1 MTETLYLIDGHA
13 IAYRAY
19 FALTAGQDTSRWM
32 TPDGEP
38 TAGTF
43 GFASILLRLLEN
55 NHPDYLAVAFDLG
68 KTFRNELFPAYK
80 GTRAKM
86 PDDLRVQITR
96 MRELVDTLGV
106 PRLEVEGFEAD
117 DVLGSTAK
125 QMAAKGYQVKIITGD
140 RDLLQLVDD
149 RIIVSL
155 PGSKLADS
163 RDFTPEMVKEFLGV
177 TPEQVVDYKAL
188 VGDPSDN
195 YPGIPGIGPKTAVN
209 LLETYGSLDNIYAN
223 VDKLKGAVK
232 TKIENNRES
241 AYLSQD
247 LARIRTDLPEYFRI
261 EEASTA
267 NIDFPALD
275 RLFRTL
281 KFNTLLPKLRHLAP
295 NFTPEE
301 ASQPSLFSPAEV
313 PAEPE
318 GPYQNTTV
326 IVDDP
331 AALDALAEK
340 LKGASIIALDTETT
354 GVDPMSCEPVG
365 ISLAVEPKTGYYI
378 PVGHSGGEKQLP
390 LEMIREKIGPF
401 LADPEVPKAGHNI
414 KYDMIIL
421 KRCGM
426 PVNGIRFDSMI
437 AGWILDPESRQLG
450 LKPMANSLLGIR
462 MTEIETLIGKGK
474 QQITMDKVPVKD
486 AAPYAAAD
494 AEVVLQLMPVL
505 RERMQKE
512 KTEHIFDELEIP
524 LIPVL
529 AEMEMRGI
537 LLDKDF
543 LKNMSV
549 DLTERLGEL
558 EERIYQEVG
567 HPFNINSTQQL
578 SAALFNTLGL
588 VPPRTAKKTSAGN
601 YSTAADVLEEM
612 RGEHPV
618 IDMILEFRELGKLKS
633 TYTDTLPESIDPT
646 TGRVHTSFNQTG
658 TVTGRLAS
666 SSPNLQNIPTRTELG
681 KQIRTAFTAAPGC
694 KLLSV
699 DYSQIE
705 LRIVAHMSG
714 DESMIAA
721 FNAGQDIHAATA
733 AAIYHCGIDEVTK
746 DQRRHAKAIN
756 FGLIYGMSSF
766 GLSKSTGLT
775 PAEASAFVKAYFE
788 QFPKVKT
795 FLDGLRVT
803 ASQQGWVQTLAGRK
817 RYFPNLKR
825 EMNYNL
831 RNREEREAINAPVQG
846 TSADILKA
854 AMIRLPAELKKLG
867 LRASILLQ
875 VHDELMLEVPEEELE
890 QTRTVVQNVMEN
902 ITTLAVP
909 LLTEAKSGLNWG
921 NLENQESGVR
931 SQELGVRN

>member
-1 MTETLYLIDGHA
+1 MI
-13 IAYRAY
+13 
-19 FALTAGQDTSRWM
+19 
-32 TPDGEP
+32 
-38 TAGTF
+38 
-43 GFASILLRLLEN
+43 
-55 NHPDYLAVAFDLG
+55 
-68 KTFRNELFPAYK
+68 
-80 GTRAKM
+80 
-86 PDDLRVQITR
+86 
-96 MRELVDTLGV
+96 
-106 PRLEVEGFEAD
+106 
-117 DVLGSTAK
+117 VL
-125 QMAAKGYQVKIITGD
+125 
-140 RDLLQLVDD
+140 
-149 RIIVSL
+149 
-155 PGSKLADS
+155 
-163 RDFTPEMVKEFLGV
+163 
-177 TPEQVVDYKAL
+177 
-188 VGDPSDN
+188 N
-195 YPGIPGIGPKTAVN
+195 
-209 LLETYGSLDNIYAN
+209 
-223 VDKLKGAVK
+223 
-232 TKIENNRES
+232 
-241 AYLSQD
+241 
-247 LARIRTDLPEYFRI
+247 
-261 EEASTA
+261 
-267 NIDFPALD
+267 
-275 RLFRTL
+275 
-281 KFNTLLPKLRHLAP
+281 
-295 NFTPEE
+295 
-301 ASQPSLFSPAEV
+301 
-313 PAEPE
+313 
-318 GPYQNTTV
+318 
-326 IVDDP
+326 
-331 AALDALAEK
+331 
-340 LKGASIIALDTETT
+340 
-354 GVDPMSCEPVG
+354 
-365 ISLAVEPKTGYYI
+365 
-378 PVGHSGGEKQLP
+378 
-390 LEMIREKIGPF
+390 
-401 LADPEVPKAGHNI
+401 
-414 KYDMIIL
+414 
-421 KRCGM
+421 RCGM

-450 LKPMANSLLGIR
+450 LKPMANALLGIR

-512 KTEHIFDELEIP
+512 GTEHIFDELEIP

-537 LLDKDF
+537 LLDRDF

-567 HPFNINSTQQL
+567 YPFNINSTQQL

-618 IDMILEFRELGKLKS
+618 IDMILEFREMGKLKS
-633 TYTDTLPESIDPT
+633 TYTDTLPESIDPK

-714 DESMIAA
+714 DEAMIAA

-733 AAIYHCGIDEVTK
+733 AAIYHCDIDEVTK

-775 PAEASAFVKAYFE
+775 PSEASAFVKAYFE
-788 QFPKVKT
+788 QFPKVKA

-854 AMIRLPAELKKLG
+854 AMIRLPAELRKNG
-867 LRASILLQ
+867 LHAPILLQ
-875 VHDELMLEVPEEELE
+875 VHDELMLEVPEDELE
-890 QTRTVVQNVMEN
+890 QTRAVVQNVMEN
-902 ITTLAVP
+902 ITTLSVP

-921 NLENQESGVR
+921 SLENQESGA
-931 SQELGVRN
+931 GN

>member
-19 FALTAGQDTSRWM
+19 FAMTAGQDTSRWT
-32 TPDGEP
+32 TPEGEP
-38 TAGTF
+38 TAGTY

-55 NHPDYLAVAFDLG
+55 SHPDYLAIAFDIG
-68 KTFRNELFPAYK
+68 KTFRNDLYPAYK

-96 MRELVDTLGV
+96 IQEMVDTLGV
-106 PRLEVEGFEAD
+106 PRLEVEGYEAD

-125 QMAAKGYQVKIITGD
+125 QMAAKGYHVKIITGD
-140 RDLLQLVDD
+140 RDLLQLVDEK
-149 RIIVSL
+149 IIVSL
-155 PGSKLADS
+155 PGSKLSDS
-163 RDFTPEMVKEFLGV
+163 KDYTPEMVKDFLGV

-195 YPGIPGIGPKTAVN
+195 YPGIPGIGPKTAVT
-209 LLETYGSLDNIYAN
+209 LLDTYGTLDNIYAN
-223 VDKLKGAVK
+223 TDKLKGAVK

-267 NIDFPALD
+267 NIDFPAMD
-275 RLFRTL
+275 RLFREL
-281 KFNTLLPKLRHLAP
+281 HFNTLLPKLRKLAP
-295 NFTPEE
+295 NFQSEE
-301 ASQPSLFSPAEV
+301 AQPSLFSA
-313 PAEPE
+313 PE
-318 GPYQNTTV
+318 TTLDEEKAYENHTV
-326 IVDDP
+326 IVDSETG
-331 AALDALAEK
+331 LDELTEK
-340 LKGASIIALDTETT
+340 LRTAEMIGLDTETT
-354 GVDPMSCEPVG
+354 GVDPMSCELVG
-365 ISLAVEPKTGYYI
+365 ISLAAEPKTGYYI
-378 PVGHSGGEKQLP
+378 PVGHMGDDLQLP
-390 LEMIREKIGPF
+390 LDLIREKLGPI
-401 LADPEVPKAGHNI
+401 LSDPSLPKAGHNI
-414 KYDMIIL
+414 KYDMIVL
-421 KRCGM
+421 ARHGM
-426 PVNGIRFDSMI
+426 PVHGIKFDTMI

-450 LKPMANSLLGIR
+450 LKPMAKSMLGIR

-474 QQITMDKVPVKD
+474 QQITMDRVPVKD

-494 AEVVLQLMPVL
+494 AEVVLQLIPSL
-505 RERMQKE
+505 REKMLQE
-512 KTEHIFDELEIP
+512 QTEHVFNEYEIP

-529 AEMEMRGI
+529 ADMEMRGV
-537 LLDKDF
+537 LLDCDF
-543 LKNMSV
+543 LRQMSASLSDRLA
-549 DLTERLGEL
+549 DLEKEIFDLAG
-558 EERIYQEVG
+558 Y
-567 HPFNINSTQQL
+567 PFNINSTQQL
-578 SAALFNTLGL
+578 SSALFNTLGL
-588 VPPRTAKKTSAGN
+588 VPPRTAKKTAAGS

-618 IDMILEFRELGKLKS
+618 IEKILEYREIGKLKS
-633 TYTDTLPESIDPT
+633 TYTDTLPETVDQN

-666 SSPNLQNIPTRTELG
+666 NSPNLQNIPTRTELG

-694 KLLSV
+694 RLLSV

-714 DESMIAA
+714 DEAMTAA

-788 QFPKVKT
+788 QFPKVKS
-795 FLDGLRVT
+795 FLDGLRQT
-803 ASQQGWVQTLAGRK
+803 AAQQGWVQTLAGRK

-854 AMIRLPAELKKLG
+854 AMIRLPGELKKRG
-867 LRASILLQ
+867 LHAAIILQ
-875 VHDELMLEVPEEELE
+875 VHDELMLEVPEVELTE
-890 QTRTVVQNVMEN
+890 TQKAVRDVMEN
-902 ITTLAVP
+902 ITVLSVP
-909 LLTEAKSGLNWG
+909 LLTEAKSGVNWG
-921 NLENQESGVR
+921 NLNAMQNEE
-931 SQELGVRN
+931 

>member
-19 FALTAGQDTSRWM
+19 FALTAGGDSSRWT
-32 TPDGEP
+32 TPEGEP
-38 TAGTF
+38 TAGTY

-55 NHPDYLAVAFDLG
+55 EHPDYLAVAFDIG
-68 KTFRNELFPAYK
+68 KTFRNDLYPAYK

-96 MRELVDTLGV
+96 MKELVDTLGV
-106 PRLEVEGFEAD
+106 PRLEVEGYEAD

-125 QMAAKGYQVKIITGD
+125 QMAAKGYDVRIMTGD
-140 RDLLQLVDD
+140 RDLLQLVDEH
-149 RIIVSL
+149 ITVSL
-155 PGSKLADS
+155 PGSKISDS
-163 RDFTPEMVKEFLGV
+163 KDYTPNMVKDFLGV

-195 YPGIPGIGPKTAVN
+195 YPGVPGIGPKTAVS
-209 LLETYGSLDNIYAN
+209 LLETFGSLDNIYAN
-223 VDKLKGAVK
+223 TDKLKGAVK

-267 NIDFPALD
+267 NIDFPAMD

-295 NFTPEE
+295 NYAPAED
-301 ASQPSLFSPAEV
+301 QPSLFGPADI

-326 IVDDP
+326 IVDD
-331 AALDALAEK
+331 AASLDALAEK
-340 LKGASIIALDTETT
+340 LKTASILALDTETT
-354 GVDPMSCEPVG
+354 GVDPMACEPVG
-365 ISLAVEPKTGYYI
+365 ISLAVEAGTGYYI
-378 PVGHSGGEKQLP
+378 PIGHTGAEKQLP
-390 LEMIREKIGPF
+390 LEEIREKIGPF
-401 LADPEVPKAGHNI
+401 LADPDLPKAGHNI

-421 KRCGM
+421 ERCGM
-426 PVNGIRFDSMI
+426 PVRGIRFDSMI

-450 LKPMANSLLGIR
+450 LKPMAKALLGIR
-462 MTEIETLIGKGK
+462 MTEIDTLIGKGK
-474 QQITMDKVPVKD
+474 AQITMDQVPVKE

-505 RERMQKE
+505 RERMRAEGTE
-512 KTEHIFDELEIP
+512 KVFEELEIP

-529 AEMEMRGI
+529 AAMEMRGI
-537 LLDKDF
+537 LLDRDF
-543 LKNMSV
+543 LKQMSAE
-549 DLTERLGEL
+549 LSERLVSL
-558 EERIYQEVG
+558 EEQICREVG
-567 HPFNINSTQQL
+567 YPFNINSTQQL
-578 SAALFNTLGL
+578 STALFNTLGL
-588 VPPRTAKKTSAGN
+588 VPPRTAKKTAAGN

-618 IDMILEFRELGKLKS
+618 IDMILEYRELGKLKS
-633 TYTDTLPESIDPT
+633 TYTDTLPESIDPK
-646 TGRVHTSFNQTG
+646 TGRVHTSFSQTG

-694 KLLSV
+694 RLLSV

-766 GLSKSTGLT
+766 GLSRSTGLT

-788 QFPKVKT
+788 QFPKVKS

-803 ASQQGWVQTLAGRK
+803 AAQQGWVSTLAGRK

-854 AMIRLPAELKKLG
+854 ALIRLPAELEKQG
-867 LRASILLQ
+867 LHAPIILQ
-875 VHDELMLEVPEEELE
+875 VHDELLLECPEEELDR
-890 QTRTVVQNVMEN
+890 TRAVVQEVMEN
-902 ITTLAVP
+902 ITTLSVP
-909 LLTEAKSGLNWG
+909 LLTEAKSGTNWG
-921 NLENQESGVR
+921 NLSAV
-931 SQELGVRN
+931 

>member
-19 FALTAGQDTSRWM
+19 FAITAGQDTSRWT

-38 TAGTF
+38 TAGTY

-55 NHPDYLAVAFDLG
+55 NHPDYLAVAFDIG

-86 PDDLRVQITR
+86 PDDLRLQIGR
-96 MRELVDTLGV
+96 MKELVDTLGV
-106 PRLEVEGFEAD
+106 PRLEVEGYEAD

-125 QMAAKGYQVKIITGD
+125 QMAAKGYDVKIITGD
-140 RDLLQLVDD
+140 RDLLQLVDEH
-149 RIIVSL
+149 IVVSL
-155 PGSKLADS
+155 PGSKLSDS
-163 RDFTPEMVKEFLGV
+163 KDYTPQMVKDFLGV

-195 YPGIPGIGPKTAVN
+195 YPGIPGIGPKTAVT
-209 LLETYGSLDNIYAN
+209 LLETYGTLDNIYAN
-223 VDKLKGAVK
+223 TDKLKGAVK
-232 TKIENNRES
+232 TKIENNKES

-267 NIDFPALD
+267 NIDFPAMD

-281 KFNTLLPKLRHLAP
+281 QFNTLLPKLRKLAP
-295 NFTPEE
+295 GYQKED
-301 ASQPSLFSPAEV
+301 AQPSLFAAAEIPAA
-313 PAEPE
+313 AEE
-318 GPYQNTTV
+318 KPYENHTV
-326 IVDDP
+326 IVDS
-331 AALDALAEK
+331 ASALDELTEK
-340 LKGASIIALDTETT
+340 LRKAPMIALDTETT
-354 GVDPMSCEPVG
+354 GVDPISCDLVG
-365 ISLAVEPKTGYYI
+365 ISLAAEAKTGYYI
-378 PVGHSGGEKQLP
+378 PVGHSGGEPQLP
-390 LEMIREKIGPF
+390 LDTIREKLGPV
-401 LADPEVPKAGHNI
+401 LADPELPKTGHNI
-414 KYDMIIL
+414 KYDMIVL
-421 KRCGM
+421 ERCGM
-426 PVNGIRFDSMI
+426 PVRGIRFDSMI

-450 LKPMANSLLGIR
+450 LKPMAKALLGIQ

-474 QQITMDKVPVKD
+474 QQITMDRVPVKD

-494 AEVVLQLMPVL
+494 AEVVLQLMPLL
-505 RERMQKE
+505 REKMRTEQ
-512 KTEHIFDELEIP
+512 TEHIFDELEIP

-537 LLDKDF
+537 LLDKAF
-543 LKNMSV
+543 LQQMSA
-549 DLTERLGEL
+549 DLAERLAASEK
-558 EERIYQEVG
+558 EIYDLVG
-567 HPFNINSTQQL
+567 YPFNINSTQQL
-578 SAALFNTLGL
+578 SAALFNTLKL
-588 VPPRTAKKTSAGN
+588 IPPRTAKKTSAGN

-618 IDMILEFRELGKLKS
+618 IDKILEYREVGKLKS
-633 TYTDTLPESIDPT
+633 TYTDTLPESIDKT

-694 KLLSV
+694 QLLSV

-714 DESMIAA
+714 DEAMIAA

-733 AAIYHCGIDEVTK
+733 AAIYHCDISEVTK

-775 PAEASAFVKAYFE
+775 PSEASAFVKAYFE
-788 QFPKVKT
+788 QFPKVKS
-795 FLDGLRVT
+795 FLDGLRQT
-803 ASQQGWVQTLAGRK
+803 AAQQGWVQTLAGRK

-825 EMNYNL
+825 ELNYNL

-854 AMIRLPAELKKLG
+854 AMIALPPELKKQG

-875 VHDELMLEVPEEELE
+875 VHDELMLEVPEEELD
-890 QTRTVVQNVMEN
+890 RTQKVVQNVMEN
-902 ITTLAVP
+902 ITKLAVP
-909 LLTEAKSGLNWG
+909 LLTEAKRGVNWG
-921 NLENQESGVR
+921 NMSADAQ
-931 SQELGVRN
+931 

>member
-13 IAYRAY
+13 TAYRAY
-19 FALTAGQDTSRWM
+19 FALTAGGDTSRWM

-38 TAGTF
+38 TAGTY

-55 NHPDYLAVAFDLG
+55 NHPDYLAVAFDIG
-68 KTFRNELFPAYK
+68 KTFRNDLYPAYK

-106 PRLEVEGFEAD
+106 PRLEVEGYEAD

-125 QMAAKGYQVKIITGD
+125 QMAAKGFNVRIMTGD

-149 RIIVSL
+149 RITVCL
-155 PGSKLADS
+155 PGGKLAESKDY
-163 RDFTPEMVKEFLGV
+163 TPEMVKEYLGIR
-177 TPEQVVDYKAL
+177 PDQVVDYKAL

-195 YPGIPGIGPKTAVN
+195 YPGVPGIGPKTAVS
-209 LLETYGSLDNIYAN
+209 LLETYDTLDNIYAN
-223 VDKLKGAVK
+223 IDKLKGAVK
-232 TKIENNRES
+232 TKIENNRDS
-241 AYLSQD
+241 AYLSRD

-267 NIDFPALD
+267 NIDFPAMD
-275 RLFRTL
+275 RLFREL
-281 KFNTLLPKLRHLAP
+281 KFNTLLPKLRRLAP
-295 NFTPEE
+295 NYVPEE
-301 ASQPSLFSPAEV
+301 TQQPSLFGPDEV

-318 GPYQNTTV
+318 GPYQNNTIIADT
-326 IVDDP
+326 P
-331 AALDALAEK
+331 EALDALAEK
-340 LKGASIIALDTETT
+340 LRSASVLALDTETT

-365 ISLAVEPKTGYYI
+365 ISLAVEPGTGYYI
-378 PVGHSGGEKQLP
+378 PVGHAGGENQP
-390 LEMIREKIGPF
+390 DLETVREKIGPF
-401 LADPEVPKAGHNI
+401 LADPDLPKAGHNI
-414 KYDMIIL
+414 KYDMIVL
-421 KRCGM
+421 ERCGM
-426 PVNGIRFDSMI
+426 PVRGIRFDSMI

-450 LKPMANSLLGIR
+450 LKPMAKALLGIH
-462 MTEIETLIGKGK
+462 MTEIETLIGKGR
-474 QQITMDKVPVKD
+474 QQITMDQVPVRD

-505 RERMQKE
+505 QERMRQENTE
-512 KTEHIFDELEIP
+512 KIFTELEVP

-537 LLDKDF
+537 LLDREF
-543 LKNMSV
+543 LKKMSGE
-549 DLTERLGEL
+549 LSERLSAL
-558 EERIYQEVG
+558 EQQICDEVG
-567 HPFNINSTQQL
+567 YSFNINSTQQL

-588 VPPRTAKKTSAGN
+588 VPPRTAKKTAAGN

-618 IDMILEFRELGKLKS
+618 IDMILDYREMGKLKS
-633 TYTDTLPESIDPT
+633 TYTDTLPESIDPK
-646 TGRVHTSFNQTG
+646 TGRVHTSFSQTG

-681 KQIRTAFTAAPGC
+681 RQIRTAFTAAPGC
-694 KLLSV
+694 VLLSV

-733 AAIYHCGIDEVTK
+733 AAIYRCSIDEVTK
-746 DQRRHAKAIN
+746 EQRRHAKAIN

-803 ASQQGWVQTLAGRK
+803 AAQQGWVSTLAGRK

-854 AMIRLPAELKKLG
+854 AMIRLPGELRKRG
-867 LRASILLQ
+867 LHAQILLQ
-875 VHDELMLEVPEEELE
+875 VHDELMLECPEAELA
-890 QTRTVVQNVMEN
+890 QTRDAVREVMEN
-902 ITTLAVP
+902 ITTLTVP
-909 LLTEAKSGLNWG
+909 LLTEAKSGTNWG
-921 NLENQESGVR
+921 NLSAAD
-931 SQELGVRN
+931 

>member
-19 FALTAGQDTSRWM
+19 FALTAGGDSSRWT
-32 TPDGEP
+32 TPEGEP
-38 TAGTF
+38 TAGTY

-55 NHPDYLAVAFDLG
+55 EHPDYLAVAFDIG
-68 KTFRNELFPAYK
+68 KTFRNDLYPAYK

-96 MRELVDTLGV
+96 MKELVDTLGV
-106 PRLEVEGFEAD
+106 PRLEVEGYEAD

-125 QMAAKGYQVKIITGD
+125 QMAAKGYDVRIMTGD
-140 RDLLQLVDD
+140 RDLLQLVDEH
-149 RIIVSL
+149 ITVSL
-155 PGSKLADS
+155 PGSKISDS
-163 RDFTPEMVKEFLGV
+163 KDYTPNMVKDFLGV

-195 YPGIPGIGPKTAVN
+195 YPGVPGIGPKTAVS

-223 VDKLKGAVK
+223 TDKLKGAVK

-267 NIDFPALD
+267 NIDFPAMD

-295 NFTPEE
+295 NYAPAED
-301 ASQPSLFSPAEV
+301 QPSLFGPADI

-326 IVDDP
+326 IVDDV
-331 AALDALAEK
+331 ASLDALAEK
-340 LKGASIIALDTETT
+340 LKTASVLALDTETT
-354 GVDPMSCEPVG
+354 GVDPMACEPVG
-365 ISLAVEPKTGYYI
+365 ISLAVEAGTGYYI
-378 PVGHSGGEKQLP
+378 PIGHTGAEKQLP
-390 LEMIREKIGPF
+390 LEEIREKIGPF
-401 LADPEVPKAGHNI
+401 LADPDLPKAGHNI

-421 KRCGM
+421 ERCGM
-426 PVNGIRFDSMI
+426 PVRGIRFDSMI

-450 LKPMANSLLGIR
+450 LKPMAKALLGIR

-474 QQITMDKVPVKD
+474 AQITMDQVPVKE

-505 RERMQKE
+505 RERMRAEGTE
-512 KTEHIFDELEIP
+512 KVFEELEIP

-529 AEMEMRGI
+529 AAMEMRGI
-537 LLDKDF
+537 LLDRDF
-543 LKNMSV
+543 LKQMSTE
-549 DLTERLGEL
+549 LSERLVSL
-558 EERIYQEVG
+558 EEQICREVG
-567 HPFNINSTQQL
+567 YPFNINSTQQL
-578 SAALFNTLGL
+578 STALFNTLGL
-588 VPPRTAKKTSAGN
+588 VPPRTAKKTAAGN

-618 IDMILEFRELGKLKS
+618 IDMILEYRELGKLKS
-633 TYTDTLPESIDPT
+633 TYTDTLPESIDPK
-646 TGRVHTSFNQTG
+646 TGRVHTSFSQTG

-694 KLLSV
+694 RLLSV

-766 GLSKSTGLT
+766 GLSRSTGLT

-788 QFPKVKT
+788 QFPKVKS

-803 ASQQGWVQTLAGRK
+803 AAQQGWVSTLAGRK

-854 AMIRLPAELKKLG
+854 AMIRLPAELEKQG
-867 LRASILLQ
+867 LHAPIILQ
-875 VHDELMLEVPEEELE
+875 VHDELLLECPEEELDR
-890 QTRTVVQNVMEN
+890 TRAVVQEVMEN
-902 ITTLAVP
+902 ITTLSVP
-909 LLTEAKSGLNWG
+909 LLTEAKSGTNWG
-921 NLENQESGVR
+921 NLSAV
-931 SQELGVRN
+931 

>member
-1 MTETLYLIDGHA
+1 MAETLYLVDGHA

-19 FALTAGQDTSRWM
+19 FAMTAGQDTSRWT
-32 TPDGEP
+32 TPEGEP
-38 TAGTF
+38 TAGTY

-55 NHPDYLAVAFDLG
+55 SHPDYLAIAFDIG
-68 KTFRNELFPAYK
+68 KTFRNDLYPAYK

-96 MRELVDTLGV
+96 IQEMVDTLGV
-106 PRLEVEGFEAD
+106 PRLEVEGYEAD

-125 QMAAKGYQVKIITGD
+125 QMAARGCKVKIITGD
-140 RDLLQLVDD
+140 RDLLQLVDEN
-149 RIIVSL
+149 IIVSL
-155 PGSKLADS
+155 PGSKLSDS
-163 RDFTPEMVKEFLGV
+163 KDYTPQMVKDFLGV

-195 YPGIPGIGPKTAVN
+195 YPGIPGIGRKTAVA
-209 LLETYGSLDNIYAN
+209 LLETYGTLDNIYAN
-223 VDKLKGAVK
+223 TDKLKGAVK

-241 AYLSQD
+241 AYLSQN

-275 RLFRTL
+275 RLFREL
-281 KFNTLLPKLRHLAP
+281 RFNTLLPKLRKLAP
-295 NFTPEE
+295 NFQTEE
-301 ASQPSLFSPAEV
+301 AQPSLFSA
-313 PAEPE
+313 PE
-318 GPYQNTTV
+318 MTEDEEKAYENRTV
-326 IVDDP
+326 IVNTE
-331 AALDALAEK
+331 AGLDELAEK
-340 LKGASIIALDTETT
+340 LRTAEMIGLDTETT
-354 GVDPMSCEPVG
+354 GVDPMSCELVG
-365 ISLAVEPKTGYYI
+365 ISLAAEPGTGYYI
-378 PVGHSGGEKQLP
+378 PVGHSSGDPQLP
-390 LEMIREKIGPF
+390 LDLIREKLGPI
-401 LADPEVPKAGHNI
+401 LSDPSLPKAGHNI
-414 KYDMIIL
+414 KYDMIVL
-421 KRCGM
+421 TRHGM
-426 PVNGIRFDSMI
+426 PVLGIKFDTMI

-450 LKPMANSLLGIR
+450 LKPMAKSLLGIR

-474 QQITMDKVPVKD
+474 QQITMDRVPVKD

-494 AEVVLQLMPVL
+494 AEVVLQLIPVL
-505 RERMQKE
+505 REKMLREQ
-512 KTEHIFDELEIP
+512 TEHIFNEYEIP

-529 AEMEMRGI
+529 AGMEMRGV
-537 LLDKDF
+537 LLDRDF
-543 LKNMSV
+543 LRQMSA
-549 DLTERLGEL
+549 DLSDRLADL
-558 EERIYQEVG
+558 EKEIYDLAG
-567 HPFNINSTQQL
+567 YPFNINSTQQL
-578 SAALFNTLGL
+578 SAVLFNTLGL
-588 VPPRTAKKTSAGN
+588 VPPRTAKKTAAGS

-618 IDMILEFRELGKLKS
+618 IEKILEYREIGKLKS
-633 TYTDTLPESIDPT
+633 TYTDTLPETVDKN

-666 SSPNLQNIPTRTELG
+666 NSPNLQNIPTRTELG

-694 KLLSV
+694 RLLSV

-714 DESMIAA
+714 DEAMIAA

-788 QFPKVKT
+788 QFPKVKS
-795 FLDGLRVT
+795 FLDGLRQT
-803 ASQQGWVQTLAGRK
+803 AAQQGWVQTLAGRK

-854 AMIRLPAELKKLG
+854 AMIRLPAELEKRG
-867 LRASILLQ
+867 LHASIILQ
-875 VHDELMLEVPEEELE
+875 VHDELMLEVPEEELSE
-890 QTRTVVQNVMEN
+890 TQNAVREVMEN
-902 ITTLAVP
+902 ITVLAVP
-909 LLTEAKSGLNWG
+909 LLTEAKSGINWG
-921 NLENQESGVR
+921 NLG
-931 SQELGVRN
+931 

>member
-19 FALTAGQDTSRWM
+19 FALTSGQDTGRWM
-32 TPDGEP
+32 TPEGEP
-38 TAGTF
+38 TAGTY
-43 GFASILLRLLEN
+43 GFASIILRLLEN
-55 NHPDYLAVAFDLG
+55 NHPDYLAIAFDLG
-68 KTFRNELFPAYK
+68 KTFRNELYPAYK

-117 DVLGSTAK
+117 DILGSTAK
-125 QMAAKGYQVKIITGD
+125 QMAAKGYNVKIITGD

-149 RIIVSL
+149 RITVSL

-163 RDFTPEMVKEFLGV
+163 KDYTPAMVKEFLGV
-177 TPEQVVDYKAL
+177 TPDQVVDYKAL

-195 YPGIPGIGPKTAVN
+195 YPGIPGIGPKTAVS
-209 LLETYGSLDNIYAN
+209 LLETYGTLDNIYAN
-223 VDKLKGAVK
+223 TDKLKGAVK

-267 NIDFPALD
+267 NIDFPAMD

-295 NFTPEE
+295 NYAPEE
-301 ASQPSLFSPAEV
+301 TAQLSLFGTAEV
-313 PAEPE
+313 PEEPA
-318 GPYQNTTV
+318 GPYLNRTV
-326 IVDDP
+326 IVDNE
-331 AALDALAEK
+331 AALDELAGK
-340 LKGASIIALDTETT
+340 LSRAEIIALDTETT

-365 ISLAVEPKTGYYI
+365 FSFAAEPKTGYYI
-378 PVGHSGGEKQLP
+378 PVGHTGGEPQLS
-390 LEMIREKIGPF
+390 LETIRAKLGPI
-401 LADPEVPKAGHNI
+401 LADPRIAKAGHNI

-421 KRCGM
+421 QRCGM
-426 PVNGIRFDSMI
+426 PVRGIRFDSMI

-450 LKPMANSLLGIR
+450 LKPMAAALLGIR

-474 QQITMDKVPVKD
+474 QQITMDRVPVKD

-505 RERMQKE
+505 REKMRAE
-512 KTEHIFDELEIP
+512 ETEHIFDELDIP

-529 AEMEMRGI
+529 AEMEMHGI
-537 LLDKDF
+537 LLDRDF
-543 LKNMSV
+543 LKRMSAE
-549 DLTERLGEL
+549 LAQRLSDL
-558 EERIYQEVG
+558 EEQIYREVG
-567 HPFNINSTQQL
+567 YPFNINSTQQL
-578 SAALFNTLGL
+578 SAALFDTLRL
-588 VPPRTAKKTSAGN
+588 VPPRTAKKTASGN

-612 RGEHPV
+612 RGDHPV
-618 IDMILEFRELGKLKS
+618 VDMILEYRELGKLKS
-633 TYTDTLPESIDPT
+633 TYTDTLPESIDPK

-666 SSPNLQNIPTRTELG
+666 SSPNLQNIPARTELG

-694 KLLSV
+694 RLLSV

-714 DESMIAA
+714 DEAMTAA
-721 FNAGQDIHAATA
+721 FKAGQDIHAATA
-733 AAIYHCGIDEVTK
+733 AAIYHCDISEVTK

-766 GLSKSTGLT
+766 GLSRSTGLT

-788 QFPKVKT
+788 QFPKVKA

-803 ASQQGWVQTLAGRK
+803 AARQGWVRTIAGRK

-854 AMIRLPAELKKLG
+854 AMIRLPEELKSRG
-867 LRASILLQ
+867 LRASIILQ
-875 VHDELMLEVPEEELE
+875 VHDELLLECPEEELAR
-890 QTRTVVQNVMEN
+890 TRDTVREVMEN
-902 ITTLAVP
+902 ITTLSVP

-921 NLENQESGVR
+921 NLAAGD
-931 SQELGVRN
+931 

>member
-19 FALTAGQDTSRWM
+19 FALTAGGDTSRWM

-38 TAGTF
+38 TAGTY

-55 NHPDYLAVAFDLG
+55 NHPDYLAVAFDIG

-96 MRELVDTLGV
+96 MKELVDTLGV

-125 QMAAKGYQVKIITGD
+125 QMARKGYNVRIITGD

-149 RIIVSL
+149 RVTVSL

-163 RDFTPEMVKEFLGV
+163 KDYTPEKVREFLGV
-177 TPEQVVDYKAL
+177 MPDQVVDYKAL

-195 YPGIPGIGPKTAVN
+195 YPGVPGIGPKTAVS
-209 LLETYGSLDNIYAN
+209 LLETYGTLDNIYAN
-223 VDKLKGAVK
+223 TDKLKGAVK

-241 AYLSQD
+241 AYLSQN

-267 NIDFPALD
+267 NIDFPAMD

-295 NFTPEE
+295 NYTPEPE
-301 ASQPSLFSPAEV
+301 AQPSLFGPAEIQ
-313 PAEPE
+313 AEPE
-318 GPYQNTTV
+318 GPYQNNTV
-326 IVDDP
+326 IVDNG
-331 AALDALAEK
+331 AALDDLAEK
-340 LKGASIIALDTETT
+340 LRGASMIALDTETT
-354 GVDPMSCEPVG
+354 GVDAMSCAPVG

-378 PVGHSGGEKQLP
+378 PVGHGGGEKQLP
-390 LEMIREKIGPF
+390 LELIREKIGPI
-401 LADPEVPKAGHNI
+401 LADPAVPKAGHNI
-414 KYDMIIL
+414 KYDMIVL

-426 PVNGIRFDSMI
+426 PVEGIRFDSMI

-450 LKPMANSLLGIR
+450 LKAMAASLLGIH

-505 RERMQKE
+505 RERMRQE

-529 AEMEMRGI
+529 AEMEMHGI
-537 LLDKDF
+537 LLDREF
-543 LKNMSV
+543 LKNMSAELSV
-549 DLTERLGEL
+549 RLAGL
-558 EERIYQEVG
+558 EEQICQQAGYS
-567 HPFNINSTQQL
+567 FNINSTQQL

-588 VPPRTAKKTSAGN
+588 VPPRTAKKTAAGN

-618 IDMILEFRELGKLKS
+618 IDMILEYRELGKLKS
-633 TYTDTLPESIDPT
+633 TYTDTLPDSVDPN

-694 KLLSV
+694 RLLSV

-714 DESMIAA
+714 DEAMITA

-733 AAIYHCGIDEVTK
+733 AAIYRCDISEVTK
-746 DQRRHAKAIN
+746 EQRRHAKAIN

-775 PAEASAFVKAYFE
+775 PSEASAFVSAYFR
-788 QFPKVKT
+788 QFPKVKA

-803 ASQQGWVQTLAGRK
+803 AAQQGWVQTLAGRK

-854 AMIRLPAELKKLG
+854 AMIRLPAELKRQG
-867 LRASILLQ
+867 LHALIVLQ
-875 VHDELMLEVPEEELE
+875 VHDELMLECPEEELE
-890 QTRTVVQNVMEN
+890 RTREAVQDVMEN
-902 ITTLAVP
+902 ITKLAVP
-909 LLTEAKSGLNWG
+909 LLTEAKSGVNWG
-921 NLENQESGVR
+921 NLMTVE
-931 SQELGVRN
+931 

>member
-55 NHPDYLAVAFDLG
+55 NHPDYLAVAFDIG
-68 KTFRNELFPAYK
+68 KTFRNDLYPAYK

-96 MRELVDTLGV
+96 MKELVDTLGV

-125 QMAAKGYQVKIITGD
+125 QMAAKGFQVKIITGD

-149 RIIVSL
+149 RVTVSL

-163 RDFTPEMVKEFLGV
+163 KDYTPEKV
-177 TPEQVVDYKAL
+177 TEQVVDYKAL

-195 YPGIPGIGPKTAVN
+195 YPGIPGIGPKTAVS

-267 NIDFPALD
+267 NIDFPAMD

-301 ASQPSLFSPAEV
+301 ATQPSLFGPAEV

-318 GPYQNTTV
+318 GPYQNTTI

-331 AALDALAEK
+331 AGLDALAEK
-340 LKGASIIALDTETT
+340 LRGASVIALDTETT
-354 GVDPMSCEPVG
+354 GVDAMSCEPVG

-401 LADPEVPKAGHNI
+401 LADPGIPKAGHNI
-414 KYDMIIL
+414 KYDMIVL
-421 KRCGM
+421 NRCGM

-450 LKPMANSLLGIR
+450 LKPMANALLGIR

-512 KTEHIFDELEIP
+512 GTEHIFDELEIP

-537 LLDKDF
+537 LLDRDF

-567 HPFNINSTQQL
+567 YPFNINSTQQL

-618 IDMILEFRELGKLKS
+618 IDMILEFREMGKLKS
-633 TYTDTLPESIDPT
+633 TYTDTLPESIDPK

-714 DESMIAA
+714 DEAMIAA

-775 PAEASAFVKAYFE
+775 PSEASAFVKAYFE
-788 QFPKVKT
+788 QFPKVKA

-854 AMIRLPAELKKLG
+854 AMIRLPAELRKNG
-867 LRASILLQ
+867 LHAPILLQ

-890 QTRTVVQNVMEN
+890 QTRAVVQNVMEN
-902 ITTLAVP
+902 ITALSVP

-921 NLENQESGVR
+921 NLENQGSGVGN
-931 SQELGVRN
+931 QE

>member
-19 FALTAGQDTSRWM
+19 FALTAGGDSSRWM

-38 TAGTF
+38 TAGTY

-55 NHPDYLAVAFDLG
+55 NHPDYLAVAFDIG
-68 KTFRNELFPAYK
+68 KTFRNDLFPAYK

-96 MRELVDTLGV
+96 MKELVDTLGV
-106 PRLEVEGFEAD
+106 PRLEVEGYEAD

-125 QMAAKGYQVKIITGD
+125 QMAQKGFNVRIITGD

-149 RIIVSL
+149 KVTVSL

-163 RDFTPEMVKEFLGV
+163 KDYTPKMVKDFLGV

-195 YPGIPGIGPKTAVN
+195 YPGVPGIGPKTAVS
-209 LLETYGSLDNIYAN
+209 LLETYGDLDNIYAN
-223 VDKLKGAVK
+223 TDKLKGAVK

-241 AYLSQD
+241 AYLSRD

-267 NIDFPALD
+267 NINFPAMD

-295 NFTPEE
+295 NYVPETE
-301 ASQPSLFSPAEV
+301 SQPSLFGSADIPS
-313 PAEPE
+313 EPE
-318 GPYQNTTV
+318 GPYTNTTV
-326 IVDDP
+326 IVDGTD
-331 AALDALAEK
+331 ALDVLAEK
-340 LKGASIIALDTETT
+340 LSGAPIIALDTETT

-390 LEMIREKIGPF
+390 LETIREKIGPF
-401 LADPEVPKAGHNI
+401 LADPGIPKAGHNI

-426 PVNGIRFDSMI
+426 PVEGIRFDSMI

-450 LKPMANSLLGIR
+450 LKQMAKSMLGIQ
-462 MTEIETLIGKGK
+462 MTEIETLIGRGK

-505 RERMQKE
+505 REKMRAE
-512 KTEHIFDELEIP
+512 GTESVFEELEIP

-529 AEMEMRGI
+529 AEMEMHGI
-537 LLDKDF
+537 LLDRDF
-543 LKNMSV
+543 LKNMSSELAV
-549 DLTERLGEL
+549 RLSGL
-558 EERIYQEVG
+558 EEQICREVG
-567 HPFNINSTQQL
+567 YPFNINSTQQL

-588 VPPRTAKKTSAGN
+588 VPPRTAKKTASGN

-618 IDMILEFRELGKLKS
+618 IDMILEYRELGKLKS
-633 TYTDTLPESIDPT
+633 TYTDTLPESIDPA

-681 KQIRTAFTAAPGC
+681 KQIRTAFIAAPGC
-694 KLLSV
+694 SLLSV

-714 DESMIAA
+714 DEAMTAA

-766 GLSKSTGLT
+766 GLSRSTGLT
-775 PAEASAFVKAYFE
+775 PAEANAFVNAYFQ
-788 QFPKVKT
+788 QFPKVKS
-795 FLDGLRVT
+795 FLDRLRVT
-803 ASQQGWVQTLAGRK
+803 AAEQGWVSTLAGRK

-854 AMIRLPAELKKLG
+854 AMIRLPAELEKQG
-867 LRASILLQ
+867 LHAPIVLQ
-875 VHDELMLEVPEEELE
+875 VHDELMLECPDEELD
-890 QTRTVVQNVMEN
+890 RVRKVVQDVMEN
-902 ITTLAVP
+902 ITNLSVP
-909 LLTEAKSGLNWG
+909 LLTEAKSGVNWG
-921 NLENQESGVR
+921 NMASVQ
-931 SQELGVRN
+931 

>member
-1 MTETLYLIDGHA
+1 MAETLYLVDGHA

-19 FALTAGQDTSRWM
+19 FAMTAGQDTSRWT
-32 TPDGEP
+32 TPEGEP
-38 TAGTF
+38 TAGTY

-55 NHPDYLAVAFDLG
+55 SHPDYLAIAFDIG
-68 KTFRNELFPAYK
+68 KTFRNDLYPAYK

-96 MRELVDTLGV
+96 IQEMVDTLGV
-106 PRLEVEGFEAD
+106 PRLEVEGYEAD

-125 QMAAKGYQVKIITGD
+125 QMAARGCKVKIITGD
-140 RDLLQLVDD
+140 RDLLQLVDEN
-149 RIIVSL
+149 IIVSL
-155 PGSKLADS
+155 PGSKLSDS
-163 RDFTPEMVKEFLGV
+163 KDYTPQMVKDFLGV

-195 YPGIPGIGPKTAVN
+195 YPGIPGIGPKTAVT
-209 LLETYGSLDNIYAN
+209 LLETYGTLDNIYAN
-223 VDKLKGAVK
+223 SDKLKGAVK

-241 AYLSQD
+241 AYLSQN

-275 RLFRTL
+275 RLFREL
-281 KFNTLLPKLRHLAP
+281 RFNTLLPKLRKLAP
-295 NFTPEE
+295 NFQTEE
-301 ASQPSLFSPAEV
+301 AQPSLFA
-313 PAEPE
+313 APE
-318 GPYQNTTV
+318 MTADEEKAYENQTV
-326 IVDDP
+326 IVNTE
-331 AALDALAEK
+331 AGLDELAEK
-340 LKGASIIALDTETT
+340 LRTAEMIGLDTETT
-354 GVDPMSCEPVG
+354 GIDPMSCELVG
-365 ISLAVEPKTGYYI
+365 ISLAAEPGTGYYI
-378 PVGHSGGEKQLP
+378 PVGHSSGDPQLP
-390 LEMIREKIGPF
+390 LDLIREK
-401 LADPEVPKAGHNI
+401 LAPILSDPSLPKAGHNI
-414 KYDMIIL
+414 KYDMIVL
-421 KRCGM
+421 ARQGM
-426 PVNGIRFDSMI
+426 PVLGIKFDTMI

-450 LKPMANSLLGIR
+450 LKPMAKSLLGIR

-474 QQITMDKVPVKD
+474 QQITMDRVPVKD

-494 AEVVLQLMPVL
+494 AEVVLQLIPVL
-505 RERMQKE
+505 REKMLREQ
-512 KTEHIFDELEIP
+512 TEHIFNEYEIP

-529 AEMEMRGI
+529 AGMEMRGV
-537 LLDKDF
+537 LLDRDF
-543 LKNMSV
+543 LRQMSASLSDRLAALEKEIY
-549 DLTERLGEL
+549 DLAG
-558 EERIYQEVG
+558 Y
-567 HPFNINSTQQL
+567 PFNINSTQQL
-578 SAALFNTLGL
+578 SAVLFNTLGL
-588 VPPRTAKKTSAGN
+588 VPPRTAKKTAAGS

-618 IDMILEFRELGKLKS
+618 IEKILEYREIGKLKS
-633 TYTDTLPESIDPT
+633 TYTDTLPETVDKN

-666 SSPNLQNIPTRTELG
+666 NSPNLQNIPTRTELG

-694 KLLSV
+694 RLLSV

-714 DESMIAA
+714 DEAMIAA

-788 QFPKVKT
+788 QFPKVKS
-795 FLDGLRVT
+795 FLDGLRQT
-803 ASQQGWVQTLAGRK
+803 AAQQGWVQTLAGRK

-854 AMIRLPAELKKLG
+854 AMIRLPAELEKRG
-867 LRASILLQ
+867 LHASIILQ
-875 VHDELMLEVPEEELE
+875 VHDELMLEVPEEELAE
-890 QTRTVVQNVMEN
+890 TQNAVREVMEN
-902 ITTLAVP
+902 ITVLAVP
-909 LLTEAKSGLNWG
+909 LLTEAKSGINWG
-921 NLENQESGVR
+921 NLG
-931 SQELGVRN
+931 

>member
-19 FALTAGQDTSRWM
+19 FAITAGQDTSRWT

-38 TAGTF
+38 TAGTY

-55 NHPDYLAVAFDLG
+55 NHPDYLAVAFDIG

-86 PDDLRVQITR
+86 PDDLRLQIGR
-96 MRELVDTLGV
+96 MKELVDTLGV
-106 PRLEVEGFEAD
+106 PRLEVEGYEAD

-125 QMAAKGYQVKIITGD
+125 QMAAKGYDVKIITGD
-140 RDLLQLVDD
+140 RDLLQLVDEH
-149 RIIVSL
+149 IVVSL
-155 PGSKLADS
+155 PGSKLSDS
-163 RDFTPEMVKEFLGV
+163 KDYTPQMVKDFLGV

-195 YPGIPGIGPKTAVN
+195 YPGIPGIGPKTAVT
-209 LLETYGSLDNIYAN
+209 LLETYGTLDNIYAN
-223 VDKLKGAVK
+223 TDKLKGAVK
-232 TKIENNRES
+232 TKIENNKES

-267 NIDFPALD
+267 NIDFPAMD

-281 KFNTLLPKLRHLAP
+281 QFNTLLPKLRKLAP
-295 NFTPEE
+295 GYQKED
-301 ASQPSLFSPAEV
+301 AQPSLFAAAEIPAA
-313 PAEPE
+313 AEE
-318 GPYQNTTV
+318 KPYENHTV
-326 IVDDP
+326 IVDS
-331 AALDALAEK
+331 ASALDELTEK
-340 LKGASIIALDTETT
+340 LRKAPMIALDTETT
-354 GVDPMSCEPVG
+354 GVDPMSCDLVG
-365 ISLAVEPKTGYYI
+365 ISLAAEAKTGYYI
-378 PVGHSGGEKQLP
+378 PVGHSGGEPQLP
-390 LEMIREKIGPF
+390 LDTIREKLGPV
-401 LADPEVPKAGHNI
+401 LADPELPKTGHNI
-414 KYDMIIL
+414 KYDMIVL
-421 KRCGM
+421 ERCGM
-426 PVNGIRFDSMI
+426 PVRGIRFDSMI

-450 LKPMANSLLGIR
+450 LKPMAKALLGIQ

-474 QQITMDKVPVKD
+474 QQITMDRVPVKD

-494 AEVVLQLMPVL
+494 AEVVLQLMPLL
-505 RERMQKE
+505 REKMGAEQ
-512 KTEHIFDELEIP
+512 TEHIFDELEIP

-537 LLDKDF
+537 LLDKAF
-543 LKNMSV
+543 LEQMSAN
-549 DLTERLGEL
+549 LAERLAASEK
-558 EERIYQEVG
+558 EIYDMVG
-567 HPFNINSTQQL
+567 YPFNINSTQQL
-578 SAALFNTLGL
+578 SAALFNTLKL
-588 VPPRTAKKTSAGN
+588 IPPRTAKKTSAGN

-618 IDMILEFRELGKLKS
+618 IDKILEYREVGKLKS
-633 TYTDTLPESIDPT
+633 TYTDTLPESIDKT

-694 KLLSV
+694 QLLSV

-714 DESMIAA
+714 DEAMIAA

-733 AAIYHCGIDEVTK
+733 AAIYHCDISEVTK

-775 PAEASAFVKAYFE
+775 PSEASAFVKAYFE
-788 QFPKVKT
+788 QFPKVKS
-795 FLDGLRVT
+795 FLDGLRQT
-803 ASQQGWVQTLAGRK
+803 AAQQGWVQTLAGRK

-825 EMNYNL
+825 ELNYNL

-854 AMIRLPAELKKLG
+854 AMIALPAELKKQG

-875 VHDELMLEVPEEELE
+875 VHDELMLEVPEEELD
-890 QTRTVVQNVMEN
+890 RTQKVVQNVMEN
-902 ITTLAVP
+902 ITKLAVP
-909 LLTEAKSGLNWG
+909 LLTEAKRGVNWG
-921 NLENQESGVR
+921 NMSADAQ
-931 SQELGVRN
+931 